1 MRKMNEERKRLV
13 IIIAAVVALIVG
25 AIAAAWVYY
34 SLNPTEWTTLSAEL
48 SGEGADKPVSRPA
61 QNPVRRPTLSIGA
74 LRASGNIEA
83 DEVTLAAETGG
94 RITATDVDEGDS
106 VAAGDSLLHI
116 DKSRLLAQR
125 EATLASIAQAQAVL
139 DASQASLDRAESGA
153 TSYEIAAAEAAVLAA
168 QGAISAAEAARDQ
181 ASINA
186 GSARTVQGVES
197 SVAIAEANLAQA
209 QGAVDVAKANL
220 AGASAQLARM
230 QAGGRP
236 EEIAMYQF
244 LVNQAQSEFL
254 IAEQTHFEFFI
265 DKELGGG
272 GEERARYTRESAR
285 NARDA
290 AQAQLD
296 LAKAGA
302 TDEEVA
308 AGYAAVSAAQ
318 GQVTIAEAGVAMA
331 EAELARAGGNPATSQ
346 DSVAVADSVIT
357 AAEAQ
362 VKIAQGHLA
371 QAEAELAR
379 LLAGETAETI
389 AGLEAQRAQ
398 AQAALAA
405 AEANLKGLD
414 IELARTDL
422 LAPSGGVILQ
432 RLAHEGELAAPGA
445 PLFTIADLDE
455 VTLTVYVPEAELGKV
470 SLGQAADVT
479 VDSYDQ
485 LFPGEVSYIASQAEF
500 TPRNVQT
507 QEERVHMVFAVKI
520 RLDNPDQLLKPGMPA
535 DAVFH

>member
-1 MRKMNEERKRLV
+1 MNEEKKRLLIIVSVV
-13 IIIAAVVALIVG
+13 IGLIVA
-25 AIAAAWVYY
+25 AIVIGWGYY
-34 SLNPTEWTTLSAEL
+34 SLNPAAWTALTADL
-48 SGEGADKPVSRPA
+48 SGEGADKSAPRPA
-61 QNPVRRPTLSIGA
+61 QSPIRRPALSIGA

-83 DEVTLAAETGG
+83 DEVTLAAEIGG
-94 RITATDVDEGDS
+94 RITKMAVDEGDS
-106 VAAGDSLLHI
+106 VAAGDLLLHI
-116 DKSRLLAQR
+116 DQSSLLAQR

-139 DASQASLDRAESGA
+139 DGAQAALDRAQKGA
-153 TSYEIAAAEAAVLAA
+153 TPEEIAAAEAAVLAA
-168 QGAISAAEAARDQ
+168 QGAVAAAEAARDQ
-181 ASINA
+181 AVINA
-186 GSARTVQGVES
+186 GSARTVQEVES

-209 QGAVDVAKANL
+209 QGAVDVAKAGL
-220 AGASAQLARM
+220 AAVSAELARL

-236 EEIAMYQF
+236 EEIAMYQS

-302 TDEEVA
+302 SSQEIA

-318 GQVTIAEAGVAMA
+318 GQVAIAEAGAVMA
-331 EAELARAGGNPATSQ
+331 EAQLARAQANPETTE
-346 DSVAVADSVIT
+346 DSVAVAESGVT
-357 AAEAQ
+357 VAEAQ
-362 VKIAQGHLA
+362 VKIAEGQLA
-371 QAEAELAR
+371 QAEAELA
-379 LLAGETAETI
+379 LLRAGATAEAI

-398 AQAALAA
+398 AQAARAA
-405 AEANLKGLD
+405 AEANLKSLD

-422 LAPSGGVILQ
+422 AAPAGGVILQ

-445 PLFTIADLDE
+445 PLFTLADLDE

-470 SLGQAADVT
+470 ALGQPADVT
-479 VDSYDQ
+479 VDSYSQ
-485 LFPGEVSYIASQAEF
+485 AFPGEVSYIASQAEF
-500 TPRNVQT
+500 TPKNVQT

-520 RLDNPDQLLKPGMPA
+520 HLDNPDQLLKPGMPA
-535 DAVFH
+535 DAVFR

>member
-1 MRKMNEERKRLV
+1 MNEEKKRL
-13 IIIAAVVALIVG
+13 IIIVSVVIGLIV
-25 AIAAAWVYY
+25 AAFVIGWGYY
-34 SLNPTEWTTLSAEL
+34 SLNPTAWTDLTADL
-48 SGEGADKPVSRPA
+48 SGAGADKSTSRPA

-83 DEVTLAAETGG
+83 DEVTLAAEIGG
-94 RITATDVDEGDS
+94 RITEMAVDEGDA
-106 VAAGDSLLHI
+106 VAAGDLLLHI
-116 DKSRLLAQR
+116 DQSSLLAQR

-139 DASQASLDRAESGA
+139 DAAQAALDRAQKGA
-153 TSYEIAAAEAAVLAA
+153 TPEEIAAAEAAVLAA
-168 QGAISAAEAARDQ
+168 QGAVAASEAVHDQ
-181 ASINA
+181 AAINA

-209 QGAVDVAKANL
+209 QGAVDVAKAGL
-220 AGASAQLARM
+220 AGASAELARL

-236 EEIAMYQF
+236 EEIAMYQS

-254 IAEQTHFEFFI
+254 IAEQVHFENFI
-265 DKELGGG
+265 DRELGGG
-272 GEERARYTRESAR
+272 AEERARYTRESAR

-302 TDEEVA
+302 SSQEIA

-318 GQVTIAEAGVAMA
+318 GQVAIAEAGVVMA
-331 EAELARAGGNPATSQ
+331 EAQLARAQANPETSQ
-346 DSVAVADSVIT
+346 DSVAVAESGVT
-357 AAEAQ
+357 VAEAQ
-362 VKIAQGHLA
+362 VKIAEGQLA

-379 LLAGETAETI
+379 LRAGATAETI
-389 AGLEAQRAQ
+389 AALEAQRAQ

-405 AEANLKGLD
+405 AGANLKALD

-422 LAPSGGVILQ
+422 TAPAGGVILQ

-445 PLFTIADLDE
+445 PLFTLADLDE

-470 SLGQAADVT
+470 ALGQTADVT
-479 VDSYDQ
+479 VDSYSQ
-485 LFPGEVSYIASQAEF
+485 GFPGEVSYIASQAEF
-500 TPRNVQT
+500 TPKNVQT

-520 RLDNPDQLLKPGMPA
+520 HLDNPDQLLKPGMPA
-535 DAVFH
+535 DAIFR